1 MFERLFDEHSDGNFV
16 KTLLI
21 TMLLIATVVQP
32 FSLIYTA
39 YGDNLPHGW
48 WDWMPALAALLF
60 IALDWT
66 ILPLSY
72 FFATTGKIGLKI
84 VLTLM
89 IGVVLFG
96 AFEGYFTAT
105 ERLIALRLSNIT
117 KQSLALEE
125 AKEEVVGLTSR
136 LNEMKRQNETDSV
149 KLTKER
155 EELMAQIAGL
165 DALIAAKQHALAQ
178 AETDYGKIMERCL
191 RIQDVCLKPE
201 RARHDQ
207 LTHDGNNQIDTWQKS
222 KDKLNAS
229 LDVLRG
235 KSDEKVVAANA
246 DLKAGTTRYNAM
258 LQDFDTAVLGNQVY
272 RWTGALLGVS
282 PRLVTAEQANR
293 MLDIFAA
300 AVALSYVVA
309 QALLA
314 ISYYGRHKPGFLQ
327 VTTPFWSASWR
338 RILRSMRAYYARKRR
353 GVYRD
358 RVQEKQVIVPS
369 GERVRIIYVP
379 VPPGGPVPPPEEI
392 VTRNPKVAH

>member
-1 MFERLFDEHSDGNFV
+1 MFERLFDEHSDGKFV

-21 TMLLIATVVQP
+21 GMLLIATVVQP

-117 KQSLALEE
+117 EQSLALEE

-136 LNEMKRQNETDSV
+136 LDEMKRQNETDSV

-165 DALIAAKQHALAQ
+165 DALIAAKQQALAQ

-201 RARHDQ
+201 QR
-207 LTHDGNNQIDTWQKS
+207 
-222 KDKLNAS
+222 
-229 LDVLRG
+229 
-235 KSDEKVVAANA
+235 
-246 DLKAGTTRYNAM
+246 
-258 LQDFDTAVLGNQVY
+258 
-272 RWTGALLGVS
+272 S
-282 PRLVTAEQANR
+282 PRP
-293 MLDIFAA
+293 
-300 AVALSYVVA
+300 
-309 QALLA
+309 A
-314 ISYYGRHKPGFLQ
+314 I
-327 VTTPFWSASWR
+327 T
-338 RILRSMRAYYARKRR
+338 
-353 GVYRD
+353 
-358 RVQEKQVIVPS
+358 
-369 GERVRIIYVP
+369 
-379 VPPGGPVPPPEEI
+379 
-392 VTRNPKVAH
+392 